1 LYNIYQE
8 YPRNLRE
15 FLRFFNELRDRK
27 ITRRTGFNKVLKI
40 IDDNKRMEELANFK
54 SDTASEI
61 WNNDYSTE
69 DNALA

>member
-1 LYNIYQE
+1 MYNIYQE